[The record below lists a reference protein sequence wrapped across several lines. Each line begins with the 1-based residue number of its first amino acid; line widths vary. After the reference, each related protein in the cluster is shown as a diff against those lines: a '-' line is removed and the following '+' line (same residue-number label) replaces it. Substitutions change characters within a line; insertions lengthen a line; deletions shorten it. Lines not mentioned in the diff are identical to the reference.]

1 MVGEEP
7 LCGFSIS
14 KSLSVSFNF
23 FVFFSIAHNTLCL
36 GLPHPPPPPPPH
48 LKFCIYNH
56 YFQFPLGIMVIPK
69 GTEVACAKFWGLMSI
84 YILWVVESGE
94 FKIFPI

>member
-14 KSLSVSFNF
+14 KSSSISFNF

-36 GLPHPPPPPPPH
+36 ALPHPPTPPPPAPH
-48 LKFCIYNH
+48 LKFCIHNC
-56 YFQFPLGIMVIPK
+56 YFQFPLGIMVIPRRI
-69 GTEVACAKFWGLMSI
+69 EVTCAKFWWLMS
-84 YILWVVESGE
+84 YIMDKGKW
-94 FKIFPI
+94 